1 MKHLSLSTIYLA
13 LSTLCLFTGRA
24 NAQGWQDILKQI
36 EQNNITLKAMQ
47 SEIQADVADSR
58 QRNQPSALEVEYSP
72 FFRRGTGLNN
82 SEMIVRQSFDT
93 PMQYH
98 RRNRTTQHVESA
110 SQAQYRVER
119 RNILWQAQQLCIDL
133 VVVNKNRHL
142 MLERLRIS
150 QELDTLY
157 RKKLE
162 AGDATALDVNKI
174 QLECMDRRTELNK
187 NEAERQLLLMQ
198 LQTLNGGLPVCVDS
212 VAYPADHIHLAVE
225 DLIRQRQQ
233 NDAELQAMREAGKL
247 AESQLSEARQ
257 SWLPSLSVGYRR
269 NTEGHS
275 PVHGFMVGA
284 SFPVWSTRQ
293 QVRAA
298 EQRLEAT
305 RQREQQATIEMQNEI
320 RASAYNFQQYLN
332 SLKSYDLALLR
343 TSLSLLRTAVE
354 AGEVSVIEYY
364 TEAEHIYQQ
373 LQTYYSLEHECQK
386 IHAEIHR
393 NEL

>member
-1 MKHLSLSTIYLA
+1 MRYQLSTIYLA

-24 NAQGWQDILKQI
+24 NAQGWQDILRQI

-93 PMQYH
+93 PMQYR
-98 RRNRTTQHVESA
+98 RRNRTTRQVEA
-110 SQAQYRVER
+110 TSQAQYRIER

-157 RKKLE
+157 RKRLE

-198 LQTLNGGLPVCVDS
+198 LQTLNGGLPVCADS
-212 VAYPADHIHLAVE
+212 LTYPADHIHLAVE
-225 DLIRQRQQ
+225 ELIEQRQQ
-233 NDAELQAMREAGKL
+233 NDAELLALSQEEKL
-247 AESQLSEARQ
+247 AESHLGEARQ

-269 NTEGHS
+269 NTERRH

-284 SFPVWSTRQ
+284 SFPMWSTRQ
-293 QVRAA
+293 GVRAA

-305 RQREQQATIEMQNEI
+305 RQRKQQADIEMQNEI

-373 LQTYYSLEHECQK
+373 LQTYYALEHDCQK

>member
-1 MKHLSLSTIYLA
+1 MHLSLSTIYLA

-24 NAQGWQDILKQI
+24 NAQGWQDILRQI

-47 SEIQADVADSR
+47 SDVQADVAESR
-58 QRNQPSALEVEYSP
+58 QRNLPSALEVEYSP

-93 PMQYH
+93 PWHYR
-98 RRNRTTQHVESA
+98 RRNRTTQHVEA
-110 SQAQYRVER
+110 TSQALYRIER
-119 RNILWQAQQLCIDL
+119 RNILWQAQQLCINL
-133 VVVNKNRHL
+133 VVVNKNRSL

-157 RKKLE
+157 RKRLE

-212 VAYPADHIHLAVE
+212 LTYPADHIHLAVE
-225 DLIRQRQQ
+225 ELIEQRKQ
-233 NDAELQAMREAGKL
+233 NDAELHALRQEEKL
-247 AESQLSEARQ
+247 AESHLGEARQ

-269 NTEGHS
+269 NTEGRD
-275 PVHGFMVGA
+275 PVHGFMIGA
-284 SFPVWSTRQ
+284 SFPMWSTRQ
-293 QVRAA
+293 GVRAA
-298 EQRLEAT
+298 EQRLAAT
-305 RQREQQATIEMQNEI
+305 RQRKQQADIEMQNEI

-332 SLKSYDLALLR
+332 SLKGYDLNLLR

-354 AGEVSVIEYY
+354 SGEVSVIEYY

-373 LQTYYSLEHECQK
+373 LQTYYTLEHDCQK

>member
-1 MKHLSLSTIYLA
+1 MKRQITTA
-13 LSTLCLFTGRA
+13 LLCLLFAGA
-24 NAQGWQDILKQI
+24 AHGHAWQDILKEI
-36 EQNNITLKAMQ
+36 ERNNITLKAMQ
-47 SEIQADVADSR
+47 SEVQATVAESR

-72 FFRRGTGLNN
+72 FFRKGAGLSN
-82 SEMIVRQSFDT
+82 SEMVVKQSFDM
-93 PMQYH
+93 PWLYV
-98 RRNRTTQHVESA
+98 RRNRTTQHVEA
-110 SQAQYRVER
+110 TSQAQYRIER

-133 VVVNKNRHL
+133 VVVNKNRSL

-187 NEAERQLLLMQ
+187 NEAERQLLLLQ
-198 LQTLNGGLPVCVDS
+198 LQTLNGGLPLCVDS
-212 VAYPADHIHLAVE
+212 ISYPAEHIHLAVE
-225 DLIRQRQQ
+225 DLIRERQQ
-233 NDAELQAMREAGKL
+233 NDAELLALREAEKL
-247 AESQLSEARQ
+247 AQSELKEARQ
-257 SWLPSLSVGYRR
+257 GWLPHLSLGYRR
-269 NTEGHS
+269 NTEGREG
-275 PVHGFMVGA
+275 VNGFLVGVG
-284 SFPVWSTRQ
+284 FPLWSTRH

-298 EQRLEAT
+298 EHRLLATQQRG
-305 RQREQQATIEMQNEI
+305 QQADIEIQNEI

-332 SLKSYDLALLR
+332 SLKSYDLDLLR

-354 AGEVSVIEYY
+354 VGEVSVIEYY

-373 LQTYYSLEHECQK
+373 LQTYYALEHDCQK
-386 IHAEIHR
+386 IHAEIHQ

>member
-1 MKHLSLSTIYLA
+1 MKRQITTA
-13 LSTLCLFTGRA
+13 LLCLLFAGA
-24 NAQGWQDILKQI
+24 IHGHAWQDILKEI
-36 EQNNITLKAMQ
+36 ERNNITLKAMQ
-47 SEIQADVADSR
+47 SEVQATVAESR

-72 FFRRGTGLNN
+72 FFRKGAGLSN
-82 SEMIVRQSFDT
+82 SEMVVKQSFDM
-93 PMQYH
+93 PWQYIQ
-98 RRNRTTQHVESA
+98 RNRTTQHVEA
-110 SQAQYRVER
+110 TSQAQYRIER

-133 VVVNKNRHL
+133 VVVNKNRSL

-187 NEAERQLLLMQ
+187 NEAERELLLLQ
-198 LQTLNGGLPVCVDS
+198 LQTLNGGLPLCVDS
-212 VAYPADHIHLAVE
+212 ISYPAEHIHLAVE
-225 DLIRQRQQ
+225 DLIRERQQ
-233 NDAELQAMREAGKL
+233 NDAELLALREAEKL
-247 AESQLSEARQ
+247 AQSELKEARQ
-257 SWLPSLSVGYRR
+257 SWLPNLSLGYRR
-269 NTEGHS
+269 NTEGREG
-275 PVHGFMVGA
+275 VNGFLVGVG
-284 SFPVWSTRQ
+284 FPLWSTRH

-298 EQRLEAT
+298 EHRLQATQQRG
-305 RQREQQATIEMQNEI
+305 QQADIEMQNEI
-320 RASAYNFQQYLN
+320 RASAYNFQKYLN
-332 SLKSYDLALLR
+332 SLKAYDLNLLR

-373 LQTYYSLEHECQK
+373 LQTYYALEHDCQK
-386 IHAEIHR
+386 IHAEIHQ